1 MLELNIRLI
10 GNDEA
15 IPYDLLLSADPSEQA
30 LMAYLPHSSIYIAYL
45 QDKLV
50 AQYVLYPIDEQEVEI
65 KNIAVDDAYQG
76 KGIGKLLL
84 EDATLRANDAG
95 YNKLSIGTSNAS
107 IGQLYLYQQ
116 QGFELSGVKMNFFID
131 NYTEPIFENG
141 IQCKHM
147 IMLTKVLINDT
158 L

>member
-15 IPYDLLLSADPSEQA
+15 IPYDLLLSADPSAQA
-30 LMAYLPHSSIYIAYL
+30 LMAYLPYSSIYLAYL
-45 QDKLV
+45 QNELV
-50 AQYVLYPIDEQEVEI
+50 AQYVLYPIDAHELEI
-65 KNIAVDDAYQG
+65 KNIAVDEVYQG
-76 KGIGKLLL
+76 KGLGKLLL
-84 EDATLRANDAG
+84 QDATQRAIDAG
-95 YNKLSIGTSNAS
+95 YKILSIGTSNAS

-116 QGFELSGVKMNFFID
+116 QGFELSGIKMNFFID

-147 IMLTKVLINDT
+147 IILTKVLFNDT

>member
-1 MLELNIRLI
+1 MLQLNIRLI
-10 GNDEA
+10 ASHEA

-30 LMAYLPHSSIYIAYL
+30 LMAYLPHSSIYLAYL
-45 QDKLV
+45 HDELI
-50 AQYVLYPIDEQEVEI
+50 AQYVLYPINTHEVEI

-84 EDATLRANDAG
+84 EDATQRAIDAG
-95 YNKLSIGTSNAS
+95 YKLIYIGTSNAS

-116 QGFELSGVKMNFFID
+116 QGFELSGIKMNFFID

-158 L
+158 I

>member
-15 IPYDLLLSADPSEQA
+15 IPYDLLLLADPSEEA
-30 LMAYLPHSSIYIAYL
+30 LMAYLPYSSIYLAYL
-45 QDKLV
+45 QNELV
-50 AQYVLYPIDEQEVEI
+50 AQYVLYPIDAQELEI
-65 KNIAVDDAYQG
+65 KNIAVDEAYQG
-76 KGIGKLLL
+76 KGLGKLLL
-84 EDATLRANDAG
+84 KDATQRAIDAG
-95 YNKLSIGTSNAS
+95 YETLSIGTSNAS

-116 QGFELSGVKMNFFID
+116 QGFELSGIKMNFFIN
-131 NYTEPIFENG
+131 NYTEPILENG

-147 IMLTKVLINDT
+147 IMLTKVLINET

>member
-30 LMAYLPHSSIYIAYL
+30 LMAYLPYSTIYVAYL

-50 AQYVLYPIDEQEVEI
+50 AQYVLYQIDAQELEI

-95 YNKLSIGTSNAS
+95 YKTLSIGTSNAS